1 MIVSFRHKGLAQF
14 YTTGSTRGIRADQAR
29 CLARILAF
37 LDRAA
42 TPSDLDLPGWRLH
55 PLKGELQ
62 GHWSISVNGQWRVI
76 FRFVDNDVELVDL
89 LDYH

>member
-1 MIVSFRHKGLAQF
+1 MIVSFRHKGMAQF
-14 YTTGSTRGIRADQAR
+14 YATGSTRGIRADQAR
-29 CLARILAF
+29 RLARILAF

-62 GHWSISVNGQWRVI
+62 DYWSISVNGQWRVI